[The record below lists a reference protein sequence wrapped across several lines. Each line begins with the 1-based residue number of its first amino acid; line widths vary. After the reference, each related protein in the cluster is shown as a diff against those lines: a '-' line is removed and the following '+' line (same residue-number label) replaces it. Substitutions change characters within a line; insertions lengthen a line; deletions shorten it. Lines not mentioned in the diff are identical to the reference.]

1 MTTYTTATNTYDGT
15 VCPHPDV
22 TAGSGVDVAKT
33 ALGSTGT
40 MTALATAMQGN
51 PGYYARE
58 LLKDSDCCVINV
70 GPEFGLIA
78 FHRDYQQSRLW
89 AAYSVRSESVTE
101 SGVTTQRL
109 RFTSKNDG
117 RLTTLSDA
125 LLSVGYPVAGLLADA
140 YEVGTQIQTLNTALA
155 AAKVYLAVWR
165 A

>member
-22 TAGSGVDVAKT
+22 TAGAGINVGVTSGLT
-33 ALGSTGT
+33 T

-51 PGYYARE
+51 PGYYQRE

-70 GPEFGLIA
+70 GPEFGLIT
-78 FHRDYQQSRLW
+78 FYRDYQQSRFW

-109 RFTSKNDG
+109 RLTSKSDG

-155 AAKVYLAVWR
+155 AAKVYVAVWR

>member
-1 MTTYTTATNTYDGT
+1 
-15 VCPHPDV
+15 
-22 TAGSGVDVAKT
+22 
-33 ALGSTGT
+33 

-78 FHRDYQQSRLW
+78 FHRDYQMSRVW